1 MLKSLLR
8 TASGTFVSLA
18 FLLGAPALQ
27 AAEPFTIGVL
37 ELKGDPRYSAR
48 ATYARYLGQPQGRP
62 IAGAVA
68 ALKETRFHGAAA
80 GVEFDVKRMRE
91 RDVAALL
98 ETIEKAHSEGIA
110 FFITDLP
117 AGVLAELA
125 EALKNRDIML
135 FNASAPENA
144 LRNEQ
149 CQANLMHVIPS
160 HAMQTDALSQYLAA
174 NKWREVLLLQ
184 GPDAPDLALGESF
197 TRSAKRYGLKLT
209 DTRDFIYGNDPRQR
223 EQNNIKLLTK
233 GDYDVVMV
241 ADTDGEFAREV
252 PYQTLLPRL
261 TMGTE
266 GLSALAWHWA
276 WERHG
281 APQLEKRFEDDAKR
295 PMGSRDWAA
304 WASVKIIA
312 ESVQRTKSADFG
324 TLKSYIH
331 SDELVVDTFKGN
343 PSGFRPWNN
352 QLRQTVLLG
361 THNWVVERAPL
372 RGFLHKDNTLDSLG
386 FDEKDS
392 SCRF

>member
-1 MLKSLLR
+1 MLNALLR
-8 TASGTFVSLA
+8 SASGTFVSLA
-18 FLLGAPALQ
+18 FLLCAFSAQ
-27 AAEPFTIGVL
+27 AAESFTIGFL
-37 ELKGDPRYSAR
+37 ELKGDPRYSSR

-62 IAGAVA
+62 IAGAKS
-68 ALKETRFHGAAA
+68 ALQETRFHGAAA
-80 GVEFDVKRMRE
+80 GVSFDVKRMRKRNAE
-91 RDVAALL
+91 GLL
-98 ETIEKAHSEGIA
+98 ETIEKAHAEGIS
-110 FFITDLP
+110 FFVADLP
-117 AGVLAELA
+117 ADVLSEVAA
-125 EALKNRDIML
+125 ALKDRDIML

-149 CQANLMHVIPS
+149 CQANLMHVMPS
-160 HAMQTDALSQYLAA
+160 HAMQTDALAQYLAA

-184 GPDAPDLALGESF
+184 GPDDPDLALGESF
-197 TRSAKRYGLKLT
+197 LRSAKRYGLKLS
-209 DTRDFIYGNDPRQR
+209 DTRDFIYSNDPRQR

-261 TMGTE
+261 TIGTE

-281 APQLEKRFEDDAKR
+281 APQLEKRFEEEAKR

-324 TLKSYIH
+324 VLKSYIH

-343 PSGFRPWNN
+343 PAGFRPWNN
-352 QLRQTVLLG
+352 QLRQTLLLG